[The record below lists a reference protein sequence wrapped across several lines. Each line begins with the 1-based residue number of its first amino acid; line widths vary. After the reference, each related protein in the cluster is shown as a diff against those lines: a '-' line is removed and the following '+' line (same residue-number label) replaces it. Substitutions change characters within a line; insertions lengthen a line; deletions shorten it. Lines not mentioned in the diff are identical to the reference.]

1 MAVWEAYRAGD
12 LAETD
17 GPIVPET
24 SPFRPRTRRVPVPV
38 GDRDTAAPA
47 RARRHEP
54 GAAIGQAGGSDR
66 V

>member
-1 MAVWEAYRAGD
+1 MAVWEAYRSGE

-24 SPFRPRTRRVPVPV
+24 SPFRPRPRRTPVPV
-38 GDRDTAAPA
+38 VDEASLPDRGVMVSSESAGDA
-47 RARRHEP
+47 
-54 GAAIGQAGGSDR
+54 DR